1 MDIELR
7 YVGEDEYAAFIRAA
21 ARGFGSQISDD
32 MLPVLTPPLKHGRI
46 LAAYEGGNVV
56 GTFAVFP
63 LAMNVPEG
71 RSARTAV
78 VSEVAVLPTHR
89 RRGIL
94 TRMMERQLREAYE
107 AGDVL
112 ANLGASES
120 VIYGRFGFGIATYNE
135 RWSIDRR
142 HAAIEHAPR
151 SEGRVR
157 FVERADV
164 MPLFPEVAARACADR
179 PGFTA
184 LRAEH
189 WEQFLADFEQ
199 MRDNPGGPYN
209 FAVYEEDGQTDGY
222 VIYRI
227 RGNTVVVQDLMA
239 ATAAA
244 HIGLWRFCFG
254 IDLRETIESS
264 NRPTDDPLPWM
275 LADPRRLSRTL
286 ADCMWLRALDARK
299 ALEARSYAREG
310 RVTLELRDDFCAW
323 NAGRYEL
330 EGGPDGARCKRTTA
344 AADIALSAADL
355 GAAYLGTASLSRLA
369 RASRVEARDAGA
381 LRVAEGMFGAR
392 MAGWWP
398 HEL

>member
-46 LAAYEGGNVV
+46 LAAYEGGDVV

-151 SEGRVR
+151 SDGRVR

-209 FAVYEEDGQTDGY
+209 FAAYEEDGQVDGY

-227 RGNTVVVQDLMA
+227 RDRTVVVQDLMA

-310 RVTLELRDDFCAW
+310 RVVLELRDDFCAW

-330 EGGPDGARCKRTTA
+330 EGGPDGTRCKRTTA

-369 RASRVEARDAGA
+369 RASRVEARDAEA
-381 LRVAEGMFGAR
+381 LRMAEGMFGAR
-392 MAGWWP
+392 LAGWWP